1 MKSYSRADRVGQ
13 QIMKVLAEVLQK
25 GTGDPRLEGVTVTGV
40 KMSPDIKNAKIYF
53 TCHGGKD
60 KKEAVT
66 AGFGSARGF
75 IKRILAKQL
84 SLRYMPELKFFYDE
98 SFDYGERIERVLK
111 SINAANGIDHFTA
124 EKK

>member
-40 KMSPDIKNAKIYF
+40 KMSSDIKNAKIYF
-53 TCHGGKD
+53 TCHGGKENKD
-60 KKEAVT
+60 AAV
-66 AGFGSARGF
+66 AGFSSARGF

-111 SINAANGIDHFTA
+111 SINTANGIDNFTA
-124 EKK
+124 EEK